1 MTKKKEIEKLYMR
14 KIKRKKENRKKIGTW
29 K

>member
-14 KIKRKKENRKKIGTW
+14 KRKRKKENRKKIGTW